1 MRRSSRKFTSASAI
15 IGFVPVYALVA
26 MAIAQTRPLRQA
38 SCIMQILCYAASA
51 WPGSCRWMPV
61 INGKEKPGPGT

>member
-1 MRRSSRKFTSASAI
+1 MSMRGLPQAKNGGKMRRSSRKFTSASAI

-26 MAIAQTRPLRQA
+26 MAIAQTRPLQQA

-51 WPGSCRWMPV
+51 WP
-61 INGKEKPGPGT
+61 